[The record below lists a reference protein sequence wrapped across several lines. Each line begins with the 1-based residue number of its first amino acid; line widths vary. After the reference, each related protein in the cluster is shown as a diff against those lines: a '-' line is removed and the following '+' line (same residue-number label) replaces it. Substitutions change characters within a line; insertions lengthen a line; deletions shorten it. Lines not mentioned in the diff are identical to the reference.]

1 MIDAVPHLA
10 SNSQSADAPRLAE
23 LQRAT
28 VNGMLPDFRFVLGG
42 VLAITLLAVA
52 GLGLV
57 TSARLVREAHMGP
70 LEDPRRL
77 AFAGHSE
84 WNQFYDPDGARRFE
98 GLAGRGETPPRLETP
113 AEIAPVT
120 PRVAAAERTASI
132 RADRIDPDIAFDKTT
147 PTDPPSR
154 AETPAAVTIAAPT
167 GEAVRGPAPDAPGPT
182 ESDPPPG
189 ERVASAPTT
198 SPEADRLP
206 EPEAPPPM
214 PAEALAPS
222 QPQAADAPQQ
232 QAAPPA
238 QPARP
243 KAPFRK
249 RIARAHLH
257 RRVNVAIQPTVP
269 NAGFPGANTPWPGYD
284 SPITGATTTTTK
296 KSPAKLTGTIANR
309 PQ

>member
-1 MIDAVPHLA
+1 
-10 SNSQSADAPRLAE
+10 
-23 LQRAT
+23 
-28 VNGMLPDFRFVLGG
+28 MLPDFRFVLGG

-57 TSARLVREAHMGP
+57 TSVRLVREAHMGP
-70 LEDPRRL
+70 IEDPRSL

-120 PRVAAAERTASI
+120 PRVEAAERTASI
-132 RADRIDPDIAFDKTT
+132 RANRIDPDIAFDKTT

-154 AETPAAVTIAAPT
+154 AETPAALTIAALP
-167 GEAVRGPAPDAPGPT
+167 GEAARAPAPDAPGPT

-189 ERVASAPTT
+189 DRVASAPTT
-198 SPEADRLP
+198 SPEADRLA

-214 PAEALAPS
+214 PAEAPGLAPS
-222 QPQAADAPQQ
+222 QPQAADASPQHAVQ
-232 QAAPPA
+232 PA

-269 NAGFPGANTPWPGYD
+269 NGGFPGANAPWPGYD
-284 SPITGATTTTTK
+284 NPITGAATTATTK